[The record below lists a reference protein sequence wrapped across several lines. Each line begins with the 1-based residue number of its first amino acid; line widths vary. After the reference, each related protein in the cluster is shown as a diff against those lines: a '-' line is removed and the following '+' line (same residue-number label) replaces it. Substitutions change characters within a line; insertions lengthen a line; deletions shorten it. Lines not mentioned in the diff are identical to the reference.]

1 MERKSS
7 VNEVHKV
14 VQKDL
19 SELFKTL
26 SKKLGQ
32 DNPFAKINIGN
43 GYYLWSDT
51 RCQWNQ
57 MVAASDFERSVVQD
71 ALIQTKKD
79 IASLIG
85 SNTAEQLFTI
95 PDDSYIYYNDD
106 EGEVKILVTGWGF
119 KKPVRVKGGPDE
131 GDLKRNTPVNISFSY
146 DGEKQPMYEFGVQI
160 PTQVKKFKTDKTG
173 QYHFNNL
180 TQNELLLKDFVTG
193 KDFRLVVEE
202 GREDYDFDVTI
213 YTTLHVKA
221 TVDANPVIGEKV
233 SIQYCG
239 KNYEASTDANGSA
252 VIQLPLHDNEQ

>member
-32 DNPFAKINIGN
+32 DNPFAKISIGN

-106 EGEVKILVTGWGF
+106 DKGYSISLHEPE
-119 KKPVRVKGGPDE
+119 KK
-131 GDLKRNTPVNISFSY
+131 
-146 DGEKQPMYEFGVQI
+146 
-160 PTQVKKFKTDKTG
+160 
-173 QYHFNNL
+173 
-180 TQNELLLKDFVTG
+180 
-193 KDFRLVVEE
+193 
-202 GREDYDFDVTI
+202 
-213 YTTLHVKA
+213 A
-221 TVDANPVIGEKV
+221 AN
-233 SIQYCG
+233 Q
-239 KNYEASTDANGSA
+239 
-252 VIQLPLHDNEQ
+252 

>member
-32 DNPFAKINIGN
+32 DNPFAKISIGN

-85 SNTAEQLFTI
+85 SNTF
-95 PDDSYIYYNDD
+95 
-106 EGEVKILVTGWGF
+106 
-119 KKPVRVKGGPDE
+119 
-131 GDLKRNTPVNISFSY
+131 
-146 DGEKQPMYEFGVQI
+146 
-160 PTQVKKFKTDKTG
+160 
-173 QYHFNNL
+173 
-180 TQNELLLKDFVTG
+180 
-193 KDFRLVVEE
+193 
-202 GREDYDFDVTI
+202 
-213 YTTLHVKA
+213 
-221 TVDANPVIGEKV
+221 
-233 SIQYCG
+233 
-239 KNYEASTDANGSA
+239 
-252 VIQLPLHDNEQ
+252 

>member
-79 IASLIG
+79 IAS
-85 SNTAEQLFTI
+85 
-95 PDDSYIYYNDD
+95 
-106 EGEVKILVTGWGF
+106 
-119 KKPVRVKGGPDE
+119 
-131 GDLKRNTPVNISFSY
+131 
-146 DGEKQPMYEFGVQI
+146 
-160 PTQVKKFKTDKTG
+160 
-173 QYHFNNL
+173 
-180 TQNELLLKDFVTG
+180 
-193 KDFRLVVEE
+193 
-202 GREDYDFDVTI
+202 
-213 YTTLHVKA
+213 
-221 TVDANPVIGEKV
+221 
-233 SIQYCG
+233 
-239 KNYEASTDANGSA
+239 
-252 VIQLPLHDNEQ
+252 